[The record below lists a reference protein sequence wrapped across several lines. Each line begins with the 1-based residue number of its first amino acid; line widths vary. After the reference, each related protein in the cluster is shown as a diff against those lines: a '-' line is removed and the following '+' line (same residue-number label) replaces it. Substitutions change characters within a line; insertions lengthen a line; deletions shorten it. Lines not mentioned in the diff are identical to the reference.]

1 MSTKNINITAYLL
14 LYTCISIRDYE
25 IYDNNSNM
33 SKIKIIQIYC
43 YNYVIHPGGLEKI
56 AQTLNH
62 ELNQKHD
69 IQVLDIT
76 SDIRAK

>member
-1 MSTKNINITAYLL
+1 MP
-14 LYTCISIRDYE
+14 
-25 IYDNNSNM
+25 
-33 SKIKIIQIYC
+33 KIKILQIYC
-43 YNYVIHPGGLEKI
+43 YDYAIHPGGLEKI

-76 SDIRAK
+76 SDIRGK